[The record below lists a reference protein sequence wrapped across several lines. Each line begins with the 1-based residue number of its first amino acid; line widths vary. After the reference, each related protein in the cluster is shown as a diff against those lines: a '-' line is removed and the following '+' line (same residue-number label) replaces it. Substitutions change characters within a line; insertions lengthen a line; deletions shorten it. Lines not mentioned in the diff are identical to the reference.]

1 MNKSVCLWVAS
12 LFIISVPA
20 IAQQKSFKPGLTWKD
35 VTYLSMADTGCI
47 ILPKCKYE
55 APALFRVDDLYFGLF
70 SGCTS
75 WDSNRSRY
83 AWGRCLLD

>member
-1 MNKSVCLWVAS
+1 
-12 LFIISVPA
+12 
-20 IAQQKSFKPGLTWKD
+20 
-35 VTYLSMADTGCI
+35 MADTGCI

>member
-1 MNKSVCLWVAS
+1 MSTKCLDTIKLPIIFEKL
-12 LFIISVPA
+12 LFYA
-20 IAQQKSFKPGLTWKD
+20 IFLKVGNFS
-35 VTYLSMADTGCI
+35 YLSMADTGCI